1 MTTNNVDKKQQ
12 MTINLLVA
20 GVGIISAIVGV
31 MAYRNNSKHQK
42 FQKEVLAIDREIKLL
57 QLAREKQKAEDDG
70 LIGSEG

>member
-1 MTTNNVDKKQQ
+1 MNNVDKKQQ

-31 MAYRNNSKHQK
+31 MAYRNNSKHQNI
-42 FQKEVLAIDREIKLL
+42 QKEVLSIDREIKLL

-70 LIGSEG
+70 LIGDDK

>member
-1 MTTNNVDKKQQ
+1 MTASNVDKKQQ

-31 MAYRNNSKHQK
+31 MAYRHNREHQK

-70 LIGSEG
+70 LIGGKG

>member
-1 MTTNNVDKKQQ
+1 MAINNVDKKQQ

-20 GVGIISAIVGV
+20 GVGIISAIVGI
-31 MAYRNNSKHQK
+31 MAYRNNSKHQT

-70 LIGSEG
+70 LISSES